1 METVLLS
8 TGLACLIAAIV
19 GGGLKAFGIEI
30 PLLQSLT
37 RQLLLGGLGVLL
49 VVLSFATPSPPPPP
63 MDKTSPTPHPTRAA
77 SPTPTRVT
85 QPQTGGALHLSVNNN
100 PRVVA
105 AGGRTTILVRVTDRN
120 GTAVAGAKVQ
130 VSAGGGYFA
139 ATGVTNA
146 SGVTDAQGLF
156 HTIWHTY
163 EAQAYTGNMSYEM
176 NVKASKEGYEKIET
190 VLVVPVSLK

>member
-49 VVLSFATPSPPPPP
+49 VVLSLATPSPPPPP
-63 MDKTSPTPHPTRAA
+63 TNQTSPTPQPMRTALPA
-77 SPTPTRVT
+77 SPRVL
-85 QPQTGGALHLSVNNN
+85 QPQTGRALHLSVNNN

-105 AGGRTTILVRVTDRN
+105 VGGQATILVQVTDRS
-120 GTAVAGAKVQ
+120 GAAVAGAKVR

-156 HTIWHTY
+156 RTIWHTY
-163 EAQAYTGNMSYEM
+163 EAQAYTGNMSYELS
-176 NVKASKEGYEKIET
+176 VEASKDGYEKNET